1 MYAIKYMYLC
11 TYACLYVLIQIY
23 FIDDAEFLEVD
34 FHTKGA
40 SDLNGNEGSNE
51 EIFSYDTTLESTTN
65 DNISCGVG
73 GSGNGS
79 GNNAE
84 VEEESDEQLSKR
96 LKVEAPLE

>member
-1 MYAIKYMYLC
+1 MYLC

-23 FIDDAEFLEVD
+23 FIDDAEYVEVD

-51 EIFSYDTTLESTTN
+51 EIFFFDTALESTTN

-79 GNNAE
+79 GNSAE

>member
-23 FIDDAEFLEVD
+23 FIDDAEYVEVD

-40 SDLNGNEGSNE
+40 SDLNGNEGSSE
-51 EIFSYDTTLESTTN
+51 EIFSFDTTLESATN